1 MDLNKIFVAL
11 DYQNFDDAKNLV
23 ETLGDDFNCYKVGQ
37 PLYTVAGNEIIKFL
51 KDKGKRIFLDLKF
64 FDIPSVIMKAAENL
78 VKQKIDF
85 FTVHSLAG
93 SELLGEIAG
102 IVKNSKTTPLG
113 VTILTSI
120 AESKIADVLLIE
132 KDFNQTMK
140 ILINRVIDSGIPGL
154 VCSPKEIDLVRSID
168 TKILIVT
175 PGIRLEKDNVGDQ
188 SRIMTPGEAMKAGS
202 NYLVMGRSITGA
214 SSPKQIAEQLKSIV
228 I

>member
-11 DYQNFDDAKNLV
+11 DYQNFDDAKKLV
-23 ETLGDDFNCYKVGQ
+23 ETLGEDFKCYKVGQ
-37 PLYTVAGNEIIKFL
+37 PLYTVAGNKIIKFL

-78 VKQKIDF
+78 VKQEIDF

-93 SELLGEIAG
+93 SELLGEITG

-140 ILINRVIDSGIPGL
+140 ILINRIIDSGISGL
-154 VCSPKEIDLVRSID
+154 VCSPKEINLVRSID
-168 TKILIVT
+168 TKTLIVT
-175 PGIRLEKDNVGDQ
+175 PGIRLEKDSVGDQ
-188 SRIMTPGEAMKAGS
+188 SRIMTPGEAIKAGS
-202 NYLVMGRSITGA
+202 NYLVMGRSITG
-214 SSPKQIAEQLKSIV
+214 SQDPMQIVEQLKSIV